1 MPALILILFALIGV
15 PLFAIFGGATLYVKR
30 GDDFFQMMA
39 VMLDFHKI
47 TRHDVLVAI
56 PLFTF
61 AGYLLANSKSPQR
74 IIRFVRALLGW
85 MDGGL
90 AVVAILCCAFITVF
104 TGASGVTIIALGG
117 LLLPMLMQD
126 GYSEKFSIGLIT
138 SCGSL
143 GLLFYPAL
151 PLIIMSMVASNI
163 SNEVLLDHLALAGII
178 PGVLLVVVLSLY
190 SYFFARKTKIPK
202 HHFSWKEL
210 GLATKGAVGELMIP
224 VIILGGIYG
233 TWILFGKA
241 FFAPTEVAGIVAF
254 YVFFLEVFIYREI
267 HIFRDLP
274 QIIKESMVLVG
285 GILIILGITQA
296 MTNHLTLEEVPQQIL
311 AFIQHYVSSKWAF
324 LILLNIFL
332 LLVGCMM
339 DIFSAI
345 VVVIPIVMPIAIS
358 YGIHPIHLAII
369 FLTNLEIGY
378 ITPPVGLNLF
388 ISSFRFKKPVIKL
401 YTVAIP
407 YLILLLIALLL
418 ITYIPALSLFL
429 IEGF

>member
-1 MPALILILFALIGV
+1 MPAIVLILFALLGV

-30 GDDFFQMMA
+30 GDDFFMLMGTL
-39 VMLDFHKI
+39 LDFHKL

-90 AVVAILCCAFITVF
+90 AIVAILCCAFITVF

-117 LLLPMLMQD
+117 LLLPLLLQD

-151 PLIIMSMVASNI
+151 PLIIISMVADG
-163 SNEVLLDHLALAGII
+163 VLLDDLALAGIF
-178 PGVLLVVVLSLY
+178 PGLLLVFILAGY
-190 SYFFARKTKIPK
+190 SYVVAKKNHLPK
-202 HHFSWKEL
+202 QEFCMKEL
-210 GLATKGAVGELMIP
+210 GSATVGAIGELMIP
-224 VIILGGIYG
+224 AIILGGIYG
-233 TWILFGKA
+233 TWMILGRA

-254 YVFFLEVFIYREI
+254 YVFVLECFVYREV
-267 HIFRDLP
+267 HLFRDLP
-274 QIIKESMVLVG
+274 KIIKESMILVG

-296 MTNHLTLEEVPQQIL
+296 MTNHLTLEEVPQKLL
-311 AFIQHYVSSKWAF
+311 AFIQTYISSKWVF

-332 LLVGCMM
+332 LIVGCMM

-345 VVVIPIVMPIAIS
+345 VVVVPLILPIAKS
-358 YGIHPIHLAII
+358 FGINPVHLSII
-369 FLTNLEIGY
+369 FLANLEIGY

-388 ISSFRFKKPVIKL
+388 ISSFRFKKPVFEL
-401 YTVAIP
+401 YRVAVP
-407 YLILLLIALLL
+407 YLILLLVALLV
-418 ITYIPALSLFL
+418 ITYVPSLSLYL
-429 IEGF
+429 VELAR